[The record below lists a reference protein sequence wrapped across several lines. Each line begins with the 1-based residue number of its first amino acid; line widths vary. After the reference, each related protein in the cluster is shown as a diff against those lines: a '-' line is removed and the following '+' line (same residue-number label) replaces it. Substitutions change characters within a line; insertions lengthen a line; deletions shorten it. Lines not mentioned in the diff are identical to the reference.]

1 MNLYI
6 LLFIVLALSIY
17 FGLHGSI
24 YLLLV
29 KFFSP
34 LTRLA
39 KIYILIALAVL
50 SVSFILSSVLAH
62 FWEGGFARYIYII
75 SVMWVGISVS
85 LLLFFGFGYLFFI
98 LLKAFGLTL
107 NLKILGYVLLG
118 ILTVYVIYG
127 TVNANNIRLTKL
139 NIAIKDLPDEW
150 AGKKI
155 VQITDLHLGVI
166 NQRAFMERVV
176 NRIIAANPDMVAITG
191 DLFDGTG
198 DNLANEAGPLQKIK
212 VPIYY
217 IAGNHETYLGIDK
230 ALEALKNTKV
240 IYLSDKIAE
249 LNGLQIAGTEYPS
262 RQQRKDIE
270 PFLKTIDQNK
280 PVILLHHE
288 PKDTTLAAQYG
299 VDLQLSGHV
308 HNGQLYPIKYFARL
322 IYGKYFYGLHN
333 IGDYTIYSSSGTGTW
348 GPPMRTGSKPEV
360 VEITLSKK
368 QVIPEGL

>member
-1 MNLYI
+1 MYLYI

-34 LTRLA
+34 LTRLS
-39 KIYILIALAVL
+39 KIYMLIALAVL
-50 SVSFILSSVLAH
+50 SISFIFSMILSRIADNE
-62 FWEGGFARYIYII
+62 FTRIIYII
-75 SVMWVGISVS
+75 SAMWMGISVS
-85 LLLFFGFGYLFFI
+85 ILLFFGFGYLFYV
-98 LLKAFGLTL
+98 LLQVFGLSL
-107 NLKILGYVLLG
+107 NLKIFGYILIGLLA
-118 ILTVYVIYG
+118 IYITYG
-127 TVNANNIRLTKL
+127 VTNANNIRLTKL
-139 NIAIKDLPDEW
+139 DIAIRDLPSEW

-155 VQITDLHLGVI
+155 VQITDVHLGFI
-166 NQRAFMERVV
+166 NRKIFMDKVV
-176 NRIIAANPDMVAITG
+176 DKISAIDPDMVLITG

-198 DNLANEAGPLQKIK
+198 DDLANEASPLKKIK
-212 VPIYY
+212 APIYY
-217 IAGNHETYLGIDK
+217 IAGNHETYLGIEK
-230 ALEALKNTKV
+230 AIEALKDTKV

-249 LNGLQIAGTEYPS
+249 LNGLQIAGTQYPS

-288 PKDTTLAAQYG
+288 PRDTALAAKYG

-308 HNGQLYPIKYFARL
+308 HNGQLYPIKFFARL
-322 IYGKYFYGLHN
+322 IYGKYFYGLRT

-348 GPPMRTGSKPEV
+348 GPPIRTGSIPEV
-360 VEITLSKK
+360 VELTLRKK
-368 QVIPEGL
+368 